1 MFETEKFKEIDSYLK
16 DNNVYFNEEWF
27 VSFFITPEKNYEKL
41 IKQNRLVWSSISRT
55 PRTDLSIDL
64 RKNWVNM
71 GLVKRVKMN
80 KAEINKI
87 KETHDI
93 GNSNFKYKINPN
105 FD

>member
-1 MFETEKFKEIDSYLK
+1 
-16 DNNVYFNEEWF
+16 VYFNEEWF

-64 RKNWVNM
+64 QKKLGEYGTCQNV
-71 GLVKRVKMN
+71 LKMN